1 MKRKFYF
8 SGHSLTNP
16 RMVGFLSEIARAAD
30 IDLAWDQQHLVGSSI
45 RQRRQGYALDPQ
57 APAYRHGVDRAGRP
71 ADLLGAFAAR
81 GEDGRAIDTLV
92 VTEQHAVLNALVWQ
106 ETVSS
111 LRHIHEAFIRANP
124 GSRTIFFEPWLSIDD
139 KAAPQRWIE
148 YEQAA
153 EPVWKCAVSSVN
165 QSLAVA
171 GHTDR
176 IVSMPMGMGLA
187 FLASL
192 ASRPESKGDLA
203 GGSTRD
209 RMNLFFDDDVHLTE
223 AGDFYAAAVMFLHL
237 FGATRQIN
245 WSPAAVGEPLAQ
257 FVKKAAADAVAKY
270 PMSEKTN
277 NLADCRR
284 YIDNKFF
291 KIFIEYYHDA
301 NLRKSSN
308 FISSLYQ
315 KFNIKRS
322 LKAFYNEKSPSNPL
336 VNNPV
341 TSLDHKQ

>member
-16 RMVGFLSEIARAAD
+16 RLVGFLSEIAKTAG

-45 RQRRQGYALDPQ
+45 RQRRQGYGLDPQ
-57 APAYRHGVDRAGRP
+57 APAYRHGADRAGRP
-71 ADLLGAFAAR
+71 ADILGAFAAR

-111 LRHIHEAFIRANP
+111 LRHIHEAFVRANP

-153 EPVWKCAVSSVN
+153 APVWKCAVSSVN

-176 IVSMPMGMGLA
+176 IVSMPMGVALA
-187 FLASL
+187 FLANR

-237 FGATRQIN
+237 FGTTRQIE

-257 FVKKAAADAVAKY
+257 FIKYAAADAATKY
-270 PMSEKTN
+270 PLTENMN
-277 NLADCRR
+277 NLEDCRR
-284 YIDNKFF
+284 YIESKFLKF
-291 KIFIEYYHDA
+291 FIEYYYDA
-301 NLRKSSN
+301 NLKKSSN
-308 FISSLYQ
+308 FIISLYQ

-322 LKAFYNEKSPSNPL
+322 LDAFYNENSPSNPL